1 MSNATKK
8 QLATATTALLGV
20 FAFQPTAAAEQKF
33 QKLTG
38 DIERRSSCELSLRLS
53 LWCSVFAASPLQHE
67 RNRALASSVEIN
79 NKPVRKITPQRRVRL
94 NTTYA

>member
-67 RNRALASSVEIN
+67 LNRLASSVEIN